1 MLRRGGLK
9 LRALGI
15 TTEGYRTGADAIVCD
30 RPPSEVKMG
39 RSGYP
44 RVSKRLRAKSV
55 SRICRKAAE
64 GGLFVWKFLKHLRQM
79 RNLKYFL
86 DFCGQANDLHCA
98 ALFDDRNVDPCQLA
112 NS

>member
-15 TTEGYRTGADAIVCD
+15 TTEGYRTGAEAIVCD

-44 RVSKRLRAKSV
+44 RVSKRLQAKSV

-79 RNLKYFL
+79 RDLEDLLNFWT
-86 DFCGQANDLHCA
+86 QANDLHGT
-98 ALFDDRNVDPCQLA
+98 ALFDDRNVDARQLA
-112 NS
+112 DS